1 MARRKPKQQLPALN
15 NWDEVDLAIK
25 TIAEHER
32 AIASIELKMNADIDA
47 AKNAAKAAS
56 DPEIAKIAA
65 ISRQIEDYAEAHR
78 ADLKS
83 KKSLNLVFGQI
94 GWRKSTS
101 VSLPKDKE
109 AYSELIALL
118 RRVGWHDCVI
128 QAPPTISK
136 DMIKAHDFAEAMK
149 LGIAVKI
156 KDDFWIETK
165 RDDLPTDKE

>member
-1 MARRKPKQQLPALN
+1 MARRKPKQQLPTLN

-25 TIAEHER
+25 EIAEHER
-32 AIASIELKMNADIDA
+32 AIEAIVSNMNARIDA
-47 AKNAAKAAS
+47 AKATAKTDS

-83 KKSLNLVFGQI
+83 KKTLNLVFGQV
-94 GWRKSTS
+94 GWRKSTR
-101 VSLPKDKE
+101 VALPKDE
-109 AYSELIALL
+109 EEYSKLIALL
-118 RRVGWHDCVI
+118 HRVGWHDCVI

-136 DMIKAHDFAEAMK
+136 DMIKAHDFAEAIK

-156 KDDFWIETK
+156 KDEFWIETK
-165 RDDLPTDKE
+165 RDDLPADKE

>member
-25 TIAEHER
+25 TIAAHER
-32 AIASIELKMNADIDA
+32 AVEAIVLKMNADIDA
-47 AKNAAKAAS
+47 AKDTAKAAS

-78 ADLKS
+78 ADLKG
-83 KKSLNLVFGQI
+83 KKSLNLVFGQV
-94 GWRKSTS
+94 GWRKST
-101 VSLPKDKE
+101 VVGLPKDKE
-109 AYSELIALL
+109 AYSELIDLL

-156 KDDFWIETK
+156 KDDFWVETK

>member
-25 TIAEHER
+25 KIAEHER
-32 AIASIELKMNADIDA
+32 AVEAIVSDMNAAIDA
-47 AKNAAKAAS
+47 AKAKAKIAS
-56 DPEIAKIAA
+56 DPENAQIAA
-65 ISRQIEDYAEAHR
+65 VSRQIEDFAEAHR
-78 ADLKS
+78 AELKG
-83 KKSLNLVFGQI
+83 KKSLRLVFGQI

-101 VSLPKDKE
+101 VTLPKDE
-109 AYSELIALL
+109 ESYSKLVELL

-128 QAPPTISK
+128 QPPPTISK

-156 KDDFWIETK
+156 KDDFWVETE
-165 RDDLPTDKE
+165 REDLPEKE